1 MNEILFE
8 KLDEFYSE
16 VDDCSEIKEMIK
28 LKEIIYNDNKL
39 KELLDKYRNNDNKY
53 DTELILLKKQI
64 ISNPLIVKFRELE
77 TNLYFVTLEINQK
90 LNKLVGK
97 KVCSNENN

>member
-1 MNEILFE
+1 
-8 KLDEFYSE
+8 
-16 VDDCSEIKEMIK
+16 MIK